1 MYLPRLGE
9 QRLVLQRGMVSPVRT
24 LVSLL
29 LSGLLHLVHDED
41 HALWRWQRGL
51 RFATILVG
59 AVAAW
64 RSRYAMNSD
73 GVAYLDLGDA
83 LLRGEWNLALNSY
96 WSPLYPAVLVV
107 FRALSGFDPT
117 WEPQLVH
124 LANFFLFLVALSAF
138 ELLLVKLLRTM
149 PPIASDRGEGVAS
162 SRSLLVLLGYPLFL
176 WSTVQLIGLHFVTPD
191 LCVAAAAFF
200 GVAMIV
206 ELRSGEAT
214 PRQGLIFGLGLGL
227 GYLSKA
233 AMLFIGVGFLLVAW
247 RASGLRRGFRSI
259 AMAAVVYTLIGGTF
273 IALLS
278 WDQGRFTYGDSGRLN
293 YSWHVLGV
301 KAFAYPRTN
310 LGRHGKLIHP
320 PRIVHRNPRIFEFAE
335 PMRTTYPLWYDAPYW
350 YEGLTVSFDVDR
362 QVRRLDRTLQAFNR
376 MAFQQ
381 TIVVAL
387 LLTALLFALFSTR
400 RPRWRALVGMAR
412 PYHLLLAGLGPI
424 AMYSLVNVMPRYI
437 APFVAIL
444 FLGLLAGLRVIMS
457 RQAELQ
463 RSAFTV
469 AIVITSF
476 IAINV
481 FSEQKN
487 CPDDEQ
493 LRIAEA
499 LHEQGLEEGA
509 PIGVVG
515 DSFKAHWARLG
526 RFRIIADIPRREGR
540 RFWTISPARRDR
552 ALEAFHEAGA
562 KAVIS
567 TRRRP
572 PGRPWKR
579 LADSSRYVYFFT
591 DSDR

>member
-1 MYLPRLGE
+1 
-9 QRLVLQRGMVSPVRT
+9 
-24 LVSLL
+24 
-29 LSGLLHLVHDED
+29 
-41 HALWRWQRGL
+41 
-51 RFATILVG
+51 
-59 AVAAW
+59 
-64 RSRYAMNSD
+64 MNSD

-83 LLRGEWNLALNSY
+83 IVRGEWNLALNSY
-96 WSPLYPAVLVV
+96 WSPLYPVVLAV
-107 FRALSGFDPT
+107 FRAFSGFDPD

-124 LANFFLFLVALSAF
+124 LANFFLFLVALAAF

-149 PPIASDRGEGVAS
+149 PPLASDRSEGVAP

-200 GVAMIV
+200 GMAMIV
-206 ELRSGEAT
+206 ELRSGSAT
-214 PRQGLIFGLGLGL
+214 VQQGLILGLGLGL

-233 AMLFIGVGFLLVAW
+233 AMLFIGVGFLGVAW
-247 RASGLRRGFRSI
+247 LASGLRRGFRSI
-259 AMAAVVYTLIGGTF
+259 VVAAVVYAVIGGSF

-381 TIVVAL
+381 VLVLTL
-387 LLTALLFALFSTR
+387 LVTALLFALFSTR
-400 RPRWRALVGMAR
+400 RPRWRVLLSMVR
-412 PYHLLLAGLGPI
+412 PYHLLLAALGPL

-437 APFVAIL
+437 APFVAL
-444 FLGLLAGLRVIMS
+444 LYLGLLMGLRVIIS

-463 RSAFTV
+463 RSALAV
-469 AIVITSF
+469 AIVIISVV
-476 IAINV
+476 AINV
-481 FSEQKN
+481 LSDQKN

-493 LRIAEA
+493 LRIAAA
-499 LHEQGLEEGA
+499 LREEGLEEGD

-515 DSFKAHWARLG
+515 DSFKAYWARLG
-526 RFRIIADIPRREGR
+526 RLRIVADIPRREGR
-540 RFWTISPARRDR
+540 RFWTISPVRRDR
-552 ALEAFHEAGA
+552 ALDAFRKAGA
-562 KAVIS
+562 KAVIA

-572 PGRPWKR
+572 PSGPWKR
-579 LADSSRYVYFFT
+579 LAGSSRYVYFLD
-591 DSDR
+591 DSSR